1 MSGSPLDGNVFQQR
15 WNSLSVDRTVES
27 TVRSENSVDI
37 GFWSGVL
44 SKALGLCIVPV
55 TTKILM
61 FMILVICIF
70 LSCR

>member
-1 MSGSPLDGNVFQQR
+1 M
-15 WNSLSVDRTVES
+15 DRTVES

-61 FMILVICIF
+61 VMILVICIF
-70 LSCR
+70 FVVQID